1 MRLALIFILS
11 FDINQAISQRWPF
24 EYWHEGKVVLE
35 SGDTLKGKIK
45 YEIDKDLIE
54 LDQKGAF
61 QSLTSRKVV
70 FYEILDATSGRYR
83 QFYSVPYSPNGGY
96 KSPSFFE
103 LLSEGKLTLLAK
115 EALETRSYSSGYY
128 YGTVSRVVLVNKYF
142 VLDDKGNINPF
153 SGKKPELLELMKNRE
168 DEIRKFMKSAS
179 VNLDYK
185 PDMARTFAYYNAL
198 FKK

>member
-1 MRLALIFILS
+1 MRFTVTIVLALTIGQS
-11 FDINQAISQRWPF
+11 TAQRWPF
-24 EYWHEGKVVLE
+24 EFWHDGKVVLE
-35 SGDTLKGKIK
+35 SGDTLKGKIR
-45 YEIDKDLIE
+45 YSIDKDLIE
-54 LDQKGAF
+54 LDQKGAL

-70 FYEILDATSGRYR
+70 FYEILDATSSRYR

-115 EALETRSYSSGYY
+115 EALETRNYNTGLY
-128 YGTVSRVVLVNKYF
+128 YGTVSRVVLVSKYF

-153 SGKKPELLELMKNRE
+153 SGKRPDLLDLMKNRE
-168 DEIRKFMKSAS
+168 DDVRKFMKSAN

-185 PDMARTFAYYNAL
+185 QDIVRTFAYYNAL